1 MDKIPSTDQ
10 SSDKLHILDY
20 WRIIR
25 VRFVTILLVFLLTAV
40 TTTVVTFLLS
50 PTYMSLSRISVEKD
64 TSDIAPLLG
73 MQSGPAQFD
82 PYFIQTEFEKIQS
95 QKVLDKVVEKCEL
108 AKEWGII
115 SDPQAEVGHTESVK
129 ARKILE
135 KMIDIRQYRNTSI
148 IELRAY
154 DGKKELA
161 QKIAR
166 SLAQEYKDHRTSLQK
181 ERVQIGINS
190 LNKRMDE
197 KNEKIT
203 SMQATVDRLRTDL
216 GISDSAGEES
226 YSIIEP
232 EIVRRYEAELITA
245 KGVHTT
251 QSTLLEGLKGQSIE
265 QLRASILTA
274 HPDAQLDAL
283 IRELHTGQQTLAN
296 HSIDLGE
303 QHPRIK
309 GLKKVV
315 ATLEEQI
322 DNRIQGVLAGLELRV
337 KSSKAQVE
345 QLQRDVVEAKH
356 RESDMREKGREYF
369 DAKRELSNTTR
380 IRDTILFRIMQEEVD
395 LELPKSSTVEVIDDA
410 DLPEKAVKPNIPL
423 NIALGMV
430 VGLILGVGLAF
441 FIEYLDTS
449 VKTIDD
455 VERALGAAVLGVIP
469 QNVGSLLD
477 EGDESPHAEAY
488 RVLRT
493 NILFAGRQT
502 EDQTTFSV
510 VSGGAGEGKTTTMF
524 NLAVVFAQQ
533 GDRVLVV
540 DSDLR
545 RPSMHRFFKV
555 SNNIGLTNY
564 LLGQV
569 TIDEVIQ
576 TSEIPS
582 LHFVP
587 SGKLPSSSMGILS
600 SAKMKEF
607 VVEMKSR
614 YDYVFLDAP
623 PIMGVSDAS
632 VLASMVDMCVLVVQ
646 YRKYPQLMTQR
657 AKEMVTKVGGELVG
671 VVLNNINISQDSYYY
686 YYSGYYYDYYY
697 KSREKEEDSADEAPD
712 GKKETKLLA
721 KADIGGDDEKPKY

>member
-1 MDKIPSTDQ
+1 MNQ
-10 SSDKLHILDY
+10 E
-20 WRIIR
+20 
-25 VRFVTILLVFLLTAV
+25 
-40 TTTVVTFLLS
+40 
-50 PTYMSLSRISVEKD
+50 ISVMH
-64 TSDIAPLLG
+64 TN
-73 MQSGPAQFD
+73 
-82 PYFIQTEFEKIQS
+82 
-95 QKVLDKVVEKCEL
+95 VDKF
-108 AKEWGII
+108 
-115 SDPQAEVGHTESVK
+115 
-129 ARKILE
+129 
-135 KMIDIRQYRNTSI
+135 
-148 IELRAY
+148 
-154 DGKKELA
+154 
-161 QKIAR
+161 
-166 SLAQEYKDHRTSLQK
+166 
-181 ERVQIGINS
+181 
-190 LNKRMDE
+190 
-197 KNEKIT
+197 
-203 SMQATVDRLRTDL
+203 RTDL
-216 GISDSAGEES
+216 GISDAAGEES

-232 EIVRRYEAELITA
+232 EIVRRYEYELITA

-251 QSTLLEGLKGQSIE
+251 QSSLLDGLKEQSAE
-265 QLRASILTA
+265 ELRASILTA
-274 HPDAQLDAL
+274 HPDAQLDSL
-283 IRELHTGQQTLAN
+283 IREFLTGQQALAN
-296 HSIDLGE
+296 QSIDLGD

-315 ATLEEQI
+315 ATLEGQI
-322 DNRIQGVLAGLELRV
+322 DKRIQGILAGLALRV
-337 KSSKAQVE
+337 KSSKAQVD
-345 QLQRDVVEAKH
+345 QLQQDVSGAKTK
-356 RESDMREKGREYF
+356 ESEMREKGREYF
-369 DAKRELSNTTR
+369 DAKRALANTTR
-380 IRDTILFRIMQEEVD
+380 ICDTILLRVMQEEVD
-395 LELPKSSTVEVIDDA
+395 LELPKESTVEIIDDA
-410 DLPEKAVKPNIPL
+410 DLPDRAVRPNIPL
-423 NIALGMV
+423 NISLGVV

-493 NILFAGRQT
+493 NILFAGRKS
-502 EDQTTFSV
+502 EKQTTFSV

-533 GDRVLVV
+533 GDRILIV

-545 RPSMHRFFKV
+545 RPSMHRYLKV

-569 TIDEVIQ
+569 AIDEVIQ
-576 TSEIPS
+576 TTELPS
-582 LHFVP
+582 LHFIP

-607 VVEMKSR
+607 VAEMKSR

-657 AKEMVTKVGGELVG
+657 AKSMVTKVGGELVG

-697 KSREKEEDSADEAPD
+697 KSREKEESADQTKGEEKEA
-712 GKKETKLLA
+712 KLVA
-721 KADIGGDDEKPKY
+721 NADIGGEDEKPKY

>member
-1 MDKIPSTDQ
+1 MDKIPSTEQ

-25 VRFVTILLVFLLTAV
+25 VRFVVILLVFLITAV
-40 TTTVVTFLLS
+40 TTTVVTFLLP

-73 MQSGPAQFD
+73 MQSGPTAFD

-95 QKVLDKVVEKCEL
+95 QKVLDKVVAKCDL
-108 AKEWGII
+108 A
-115 SDPQAEVGHTESVK
+115 ESLVFGK
-129 ARKILE
+129 SLNESEARKILE
-135 KMIDIRQYRNTSI
+135 KSIDVRQYRNTSI

-154 DGKKELA
+154 DRKPTK
-161 QKIAR
+161 
-166 SLAQEYKDHRTSLQK
+166 AQEIAQALASEYQNHRSNLQK
-181 ERVQIGINS
+181 DRVKKGIES
-190 LNKRMDE
+190 LKTRME
-197 KNEKIT
+197 EINTQIT
-203 SMQATVDRLRTDL
+203 SMQSDVDRFRTEL
-216 GISDSAGEES
+216 GISDAAGEES

-232 EIVRRYEAELITA
+232 EIVRRYEVELITA
-245 KGVHTT
+245 KGVLTT
-251 QSTLLEGLKGQSIE
+251 QSSLLDGLKGQSPE
-265 QLRASILTA
+265 ELRASILTA

-283 IRELHTGQQTLAN
+283 TREFHTGQITLAN
-296 HSIDLGE
+296 QSIDLGDE
-303 QHPRIK
+303 HPRIK

-315 ATLEEQI
+315 ATLEGQI
-322 DNRIQGVLAGLELRV
+322 DDRIKGILAGLELRV
-337 KSSKAQVE
+337 QSSKAQVE
-345 QLQRDVVEAKH
+345 QLQRDVEDAKK
-356 RESDMREKGREYF
+356 RESDMREQGREYF
-369 DAKRELSNTTR
+369 NAKRELANTTR
-380 IRDTILFRIMQEEVD
+380 IRDTILLRIMQEEVD
-395 LELPKSSTVEVIDDA
+395 LELPKESTVEIIDDA
-410 DLPEKAVKPNIPL
+410 DLPIRAVRPNIPL
-423 NIALGMV
+423 NISLGVV

-469 QNVGSLLD
+469 QNVGSLLE

-493 NILFAGRQT
+493 NILFAGRKS
-502 EDQTTFSV
+502 EKQTTFSV

-533 GDRVLVV
+533 GDRILIV

-545 RPSMHRFFKV
+545 RPSMHRYLKV

-569 TIDEVIQ
+569 AIDEVIQ
-576 TSEIPS
+576 TTELPS
-582 LHFVP
+582 LHFLP

-607 VVEMKSR
+607 VLEMKSR

-657 AKEMVTKVGGELVG
+657 AKSMVTKVGGELVG

-697 KSREKEEDSADEAPD
+697 KSREKEESADETQ
-712 GKKETKLLA
+712 GVEKEAKLLA
-721 KADIGGDDEKPKY
+721 NADLGGEDEKPKY

>member
-1 MDKIPSTDQ
+1 MDKIPSTEQSLPSTEQ

-25 VRFVTILLVFLLTAV
+25 VRFVVILLVFLITAV
-40 TTTVVTFLLS
+40 TTTVVTFLLP
-50 PTYMSLSRISVEKD
+50 PTYMSLSRISVEKE

-73 MQSGPAQFD
+73 MQSGPTAFD

-95 QKVLDKVVEKCEL
+95 QKVLDKVVTKCTL
-108 AKEWGII
+108 
-115 SDPQAEVGHTESVK
+115 TESLVLGK
-129 ARKILE
+129 TLNEREARKILE
-135 KMIDIRQYRNTSI
+135 KSIDVRQYRNTSI

-154 DGKKELA
+154 DRKPTK
-161 QKIAR
+161 
-166 SLAQEYKDHRTSLQK
+166 AQEIAQALASEYQNHRSNLQK
-181 ERVQIGINS
+181 DRVKKGIES
-190 LNKRMDE
+190 LKTRME
-197 KNEKIT
+197 EINTEIT
-203 SMQATVDRLRTDL
+203 SMQSNVDRFRTEL
-216 GISDSAGEES
+216 GISDAAGEES

-232 EIVRRYEAELITA
+232 EIVRRYEVELITA
-245 KGVHTT
+245 KGVLTT
-251 QSTLLEGLKGQSIE
+251 QSSLLDGLKGQSPE
-265 QLRASILTA
+265 ELRASILTA

-283 IRELHTGQQTLAN
+283 TREFHTGQITLAN
-296 HSIDLGE
+296 QSIDLGDE
-303 QHPRIK
+303 HPRIK

-315 ATLEEQI
+315 ATLEGQI
-322 DNRIQGVLAGLELRV
+322 NDRIKGILAGLELRV
-337 KSSKAQVE
+337 NSSKAQVE
-345 QLQRDVVEAKH
+345 QLKRDVEDAKK
-356 RESDMREKGREYF
+356 RESDMRESGREYF
-369 DAKRELSNTTR
+369 NAKRELANTTR
-380 IRDTILFRIMQEEVD
+380 IRDTILLRVMQEEVD
-395 LELPKSSTVEVIDDA
+395 LELPKESTVEIIDDA
-410 DLPEKAVKPNIPL
+410 DLPIRAVRPNIPL
-423 NIALGMV
+423 NISLGVV

-469 QNVGSLLD
+469 QNVGSLLE

-493 NILFAGRQT
+493 NILFAGRKS
-502 EDQTTFSV
+502 EKQTTFSV

-533 GDRVLVV
+533 GDRILIV

-545 RPSMHRFFKV
+545 RPSMHRYLKV

-569 TIDEVIQ
+569 AIDEVIQ
-576 TSEIPS
+576 TTELPS
-582 LHFVP
+582 LHFIP

-607 VVEMKSR
+607 VAEMKSR

-657 AKEMVTKVGGELVG
+657 AKSMVTKVGGELVG

-697 KSREKEEDSADEAPD
+697 KSREKEESADETQ
-712 GKKETKLLA
+712 GVEKEAKLLA
-721 KADIGGDDEKPKY
+721 NADLGGEDEKPKY

>member
-1 MDKIPSTDQ
+1 MDKIPSKDQ

-25 VRFVTILLVFLLTAV
+25 VRFVTIMLVFLLTAV
-40 TTTVVTFLLS
+40 TTTVVTFTM
-50 PTYMSLSRISVEKD
+50 PKTYMSLSRISIEKD

-73 MQSGPAQFD
+73 MQSGPAAFD

-95 QKVLDKVVEKCEL
+95 QKVLDKVVVRCEL
-108 AKEWGII
+108 TEDWKRLNGGNLL
-115 SDPQAEVGHTESVK
+115 DPIE
-129 ARKILE
+129 ARKIL
-135 KMIDIRQYRNTSI
+135 KKSIDIRQFRNTSI

-154 DGKKELA
+154 DRDPRK
-161 QKIAR
+161 
-166 SLAQEYKDHRTSLQK
+166 AQEIAQALAMEYQNHRKDAQTARVK
-181 ERVQIGINS
+181 EGIKALEGRKEKTDKQI
-190 LNKRMDE
+190 LV
-197 KNEKIT
+197 
-203 SMQATVDRLRTDL
+203 MQANVDKLRTDL
-216 GISDSAGEES
+216 NISDAAGEDS

-232 EIVRRYEAELITA
+232 EIVRRYESELIDV
-245 KGVHTT
+245 KGIHTSM
-251 QSTLLEGLKGQSIE
+251 STLLDGLKALSE
-265 QLRASILTA
+265 KELRDSILTA
-274 HPDAQLDAL
+274 HPDAQLDVL

-296 HSIDLGE
+296 HGIDLGE
-303 QHPRIK
+303 EHPRIK

-315 ATLEEQI
+315 ATLEGQI
-322 DNRIQGVLAGLELRV
+322 DNRIQGILAGLGLRV
-337 KSSKAQVE
+337 NSSQAQVE
-345 QLQRDVVEAKH
+345 QLQRDVDAAKK
-356 RESDMREKGREYF
+356 RESDMRKTGREYF

-395 LELPKSSTVEVIDDA
+395 LALPKESTVEITDEA
-410 DLPEKAVKPNIPL
+410 DRPLKAIRPNIPL
-423 NIALGMV
+423 NIALGVV

-493 NILFAGRQT
+493 NILFAGRKD
-502 EDQTTFSV
+502 ESQTTFSV

-524 NLAVVFAQQ
+524 NLAVVFAQM
-533 GDRVLVV
+533 GDRILIV

-545 RPSMHRFFKV
+545 RPSMHRYLKV

-564 LLGQV
+564 LLGQA

-576 TSEIPS
+576 TTEIPT
-582 LHFVP
+582 LHFIP

-607 VVEMKSR
+607 VAEMKSR

-623 PIMGVSDAS
+623 PIMGVSDAT

-646 YRKYPQLMTQR
+646 YRKYPQMMTQR

-697 KSREKEEDSADEAPD
+697 KSREKEESAEDD
-712 GKKETKLLA
+712 DKSRKETKLLA
-721 KADIGGDDEKPKY
+721 SAKTGGEDEKPKY

>member
-1 MDKIPSTDQ
+1 MDKTPSTDH

-40 TTTVVTFLLS
+40 TTTVVTLFL
-50 PTYMSLSRISVEKD
+50 PKTYMSLSRISIEKD

-73 MQSGPAQFD
+73 MQSGPTAFD

-95 QKVLDKVVEKCEL
+95 QKVLDKVVAKCNL
-108 AKEWGII
+108 
-115 SDPQAEVGHTESVK
+115 TEDWKRLNGGNLLSTIE
-129 ARKILE
+129 ARKIL
-135 KMIDIRQYRNTSI
+135 KKAIDIRQFRNTSI

-154 DGKKELA
+154 DRIPRK
-161 QKIAR
+161 
-166 SLAQEYKDHRTSLQK
+166 AQEIAQALAMVYQNHRKDAQTARVK
-181 ERVQIGINS
+181 EGIKALEGRKEETDKQI
-190 LNKRMDE
+190 LV
-197 KNEKIT
+197 
-203 SMQATVDRLRTDL
+203 MQANVDKLRTDL
-216 GISDSAGEES
+216 NISDAAGEDS

-232 EIVRRYEAELITA
+232 EIVRRYESELIDV
-245 KGVHTT
+245 KGIHTT
-251 QSTLLEGLKGQSIE
+251 MSTLLDGLKALSAE
-265 QLRASILTA
+265 ELRASILTA
-274 HPDAQLDAL
+274 HPDPQLDVL

-296 HSIDLGE
+296 LSIDLGE
-303 QHPRIK
+303 EHPRIK

-322 DNRIQGVLAGLELRV
+322 DNRIQGILAGLGLRV
-337 KSSKAQVE
+337 NSSQAQVE
-345 QLQRDVVEAKH
+345 QLKRDVNAAKQ
-356 RESDMREKGREYF
+356 RESAMRKTGRKYF

-395 LELPKSSTVEVIDDA
+395 LALPKESTVEITDDA
-410 DLPEKAVKPNIPL
+410 DRPLKAIRPNVPL
-423 NIALGMV
+423 NITLGVV

-493 NILFAGRQT
+493 NILFAGRKD
-502 EDQTTFSV
+502 ESQTTFSV

-524 NLAVVFAQQ
+524 NLAVVFAQM
-533 GDRVLVV
+533 GDRILIV

-545 RPSMHRFFKV
+545 RPSMHRYLKV

-564 LLGQV
+564 LLGQA

-576 TSEIPS
+576 TTEIPS
-582 LHFVP
+582 LHFIP

-607 VVEMKSR
+607 VAEMKSR

-623 PIMGVSDAS
+623 PIMGVSDAT

-646 YRKYPQLMTQR
+646 YRKYPQMMTQR

-697 KSREKEEDSADEAPD
+697 KSREKEESAEDDARSR
-712 GKKETKLLA
+712 KETKLLA
-721 KADIGGDDEKPKY
+721 SAKTGGEDEKPKY

>member
-1 MDKIPSTDQ
+1 MDKIPSTEQSLPSTGQ

-25 VRFVTILLVFLLTAV
+25 VRFVVILLVFLITAV
-40 TTTVVTFLLS
+40 TTTVVTFLLP

-73 MQSGPAQFD
+73 MQSGPTQFD

-95 QKVLDKVVEKCEL
+95 QKVLDKVVTKCNL
-108 AKEWGII
+108 
-115 SDPQAEVGHTESVK
+115 TESLVLGK
-129 ARKILE
+129 SLSESEARKVLE
-135 KMIDIRQYRNTSI
+135 KTIDVRQYRNTSI

-154 DGKKELA
+154 DRKPKK
-161 QKIAR
+161 
-166 SLAQEYKDHRTSLQK
+166 AQEIAQALASEYQNHRSSLQK
-181 ERVQIGINS
+181 GRVQKGILA
-190 LNKRMDE
+190 LNTRME
-197 KNEKIT
+197 TMNQEI
-203 SMQATVDRLRTDL
+203 SVMHSNVDKFRTDL
-216 GISDSAGEES
+216 GISDAAGEES

-232 EIVRRYEAELITA
+232 EIVRRYEYELITA

-251 QSTLLEGLKGQSIE
+251 QSSLLDGLKEQSAE
-265 QLRASILTA
+265 ELRASILTA
-274 HPDAQLDAL
+274 HPDAQLDSL
-283 IRELHTGQQTLAN
+283 IREFHTGQQTLAN
-296 HSIDLGE
+296 QSIDLGD

-315 ATLEEQI
+315 ATLEGQI
-322 DNRIQGVLAGLELRV
+322 DKRIQGILAGLALRV

-345 QLQRDVVEAKH
+345 QLQRDVEDAKK

-369 DAKRELSNTTR
+369 NAKRELANTTR
-380 IRDTILFRIMQEEVD
+380 IRDTILLRVMQEEVD
-395 LELPKSSTVEVIDDA
+395 LELPKESTVEIIDDA
-410 DLPEKAVKPNIPL
+410 DLPDRAVRPNIPL
-423 NIALGMV
+423 NISLGVV

-469 QNVGSLLD
+469 QNVGSLLE

-493 NILFAGRQT
+493 NILFAGRKS
-502 EDQTTFSV
+502 EKQTTFSV

-533 GDRVLVV
+533 GDRILIV

-545 RPSMHRFFKV
+545 RPSMHRYLKV

-569 TIDEVIQ
+569 AIDEVIQ
-576 TSEIPS
+576 TTELPS
-582 LHFVP
+582 LHFIP

-607 VVEMKSR
+607 VAEMKSR

-657 AKEMVTKVGGELVG
+657 AKSMVTKVGGELVG

-697 KSREKEEDSADEAPD
+697 KSREKEESADETQD
-712 GKKETKLLA
+712 GEKEAKLVA
-721 KADIGGDDEKPKY
+721 NADIGGEDEKPKY

>member
-95 QKVLDKVVEKCEL
+95 QKVLEKVVDTCKLTE
-108 AKEWGII
+108 EWKTDAGD
-115 SDPQAEVGHTESVK
+115 SLSLPN
-129 ARKILE
+129 ARKMLE

-154 DGKKELA
+154 DRKPQLA
-161 QKIAR
+161 RQIAQA
-166 SLAQEYKDHRTSLQK
+166 LAEEYKNHRTSLQK
-181 ERVQIGINS
+181 DRVKIGIQALS
-190 LNKRMDE
+190 KRME
-197 KNEKIT
+197 EINEKIT
-203 SMQATVDRLRTDL
+203 GMQATVDRLRTDL
-216 GISDSAGEES
+216 GISDAAGEES

-232 EIVRRYEAELITA
+232 EIVRRYEAELITS

-251 QSTLLEGLKGQSIE
+251 QSTLLEGLKEQSVE

-274 HPDAQLDAL
+274 HPDAQLDVL
-283 IRELHTGQQTLAN
+283 VRELHTGQQTLAN

-315 ATLEEQI
+315 TTLEGQI
-322 DNRIQGVLAGLELRV
+322 DDRIQGVLAGLELRV

-345 QLQRDVVEAKH
+345 QLQRDVAEAKQ
-356 RESDMREKGREYF
+356 RESDMREKGRKYF

-657 AKEMVTKVGGELVG
+657 AKEMVTKVGGDLVG

>member
-1 MDKIPSTDQ
+1 MDKTPSTDQ

-40 TTTVVTFLLS
+40 TTTVVTLLL
-50 PTYMSLSRISVEKD
+50 PKTFMSLSRISVEKD

-73 MQSGPAQFD
+73 MQSGPAAFD

-95 QKVLDKVVEKCEL
+95 QKVLAKVV
-108 AKEWGII
+108 I
-115 SDPQAEVGHTESVK
+115 SCKLTEDWK
-129 ARKILE
+129 RLNGGKPLTPIEARKIL
-135 KMIDIRQYRNTSI
+135 KKQIDIRQFRNTSI

-154 DGKKELA
+154 DGKPEK
-161 QKIAR
+161 
-166 SLAQEYKDHRTSLQK
+166 AQEIAQALAEEYQNHRKEAQTARVKEGIKALQGRMNTVN
-181 ERVQIGINS
+181 EQIDG
-190 LNKRMDE
+190 
-197 KNEKIT
+197 
-203 SMQATVDRLRTDL
+203 MQANVDKLRVDL
-216 GISDSAGEES
+216 GVSDAAGEES

-232 EIVRRYEAELITA
+232 EIVRRYESELIDARGIHTA
-245 KGVHTT
+245 M
-251 QSTLLEGLKGQSIE
+251 STLLEGLELQSTE
-265 QLRASILTA
+265 ELQASISTA
-274 HPDAQLDAL
+274 YPDSQLDVL
-283 IRELHTGQQTLAN
+283 IRELYTGEQTLAN
-296 HSIDLGE
+296 HSIDLGD

-309 GLKKVV
+309 GLQKVV
-315 ATLEEQI
+315 AKLEQQI
-322 DNRIQGVLAGLELRV
+322 DNRIQGVLAGLRLKTR
-337 KSSKAQVE
+337 SALAQVE
-345 QLQRDVVEAKH
+345 QLQRDVADAKK

-380 IRDTILFRIMQEEVD
+380 IRDTILFRVMQEEVD
-395 LELPKSSTVEVIDDA
+395 LALPKESTVEITDNA
-410 DLPEKAVKPNIPL
+410 DRPLKAIRPNIPL
-423 NIALGMV
+423 NIALGVV
-430 VGLILGVGLAF
+430 VGLVLGVGLAF

-469 QNVGSLLD
+469 QNVGSLLE

-493 NILFAGRQT
+493 NILFAGRKSET
-502 EDQTTFSV
+502 ETTFSV

-524 NLAVVFAQQ
+524 NLAVVFAQM
-533 GDRVLVV
+533 GDRILIV

-545 RPSMHRFFKV
+545 RPSMHRYLKV

-564 LLGQV
+564 LLGQA

-576 TSEIPS
+576 TTEIPS
-582 LHFVP
+582 LHFIP

-607 VVEMKSR
+607 VVDMKSR

-646 YRKYPQLMTQR
+646 YRKYPQMMTQR
-657 AKEMVTKVGGELVG
+657 AKEMVTKVGGNLVG

-686 YYSGYYYDYYY
+686 YYSGYYYDNYY
-697 KSREKEEDSADEAPD
+697 KSLDKEESAEDDAKS
-712 GKKETKLLA
+712 KKETKLLA
-721 KADIGGDDEKPKY
+721 SAKTGGEDEKPKY

>member
-1 MDKIPSTDQ
+1 MDKTPSKDQ
-10 SSDKLHILDY
+10 SYDKLHILDY

-40 TTTVVTFLLS
+40 TTTVVTFLL
-50 PTYMSLSRISVEKD
+50 PETYMSLSRISIEKD

-73 MQSGPAQFD
+73 MQSGPTAFD

-95 QKVLDKVVEKCEL
+95 QKVLDKVVSKCGLTE
-108 AKEWGII
+108 EWKRLNGGK
-115 SDPQAEVGHTESVK
+115 SLTEIE
-129 ARKILE
+129 ARKIL
-135 KMIDIRQYRNTSI
+135 KKTIDIRQFRNTSI

-154 DGKKELA
+154 DRKPKWAQTIAQALAKEYQNHRKDL
-161 QKIAR
+161 
-166 SLAQEYKDHRTSLQK
+166 QE
-181 ERVQIGINS
+181 ERVKKGILV
-190 LNKRMDE
+190 LNGRLKKINEEISVMQTNVDE
-197 KNEKIT
+197 
-203 SMQATVDRLRTDL
+203 LRTQE
-216 GISDSAGEES
+216 GISDAAGDES

-232 EIVRRYEAELITA
+232 EIVRRYESGLIDA
-245 KGVHTT
+245 RGIHTT
-251 QSTLLEGLKGQSIE
+251 QSTLLEGLRAQSDE
-265 QLRASILTA
+265 ELRASILTA
-274 HPDAQLDAL
+274 HPDAQLDVL

-296 HSIDLGE
+296 LSVDLGDE
-303 QHPRIK
+303 HPRIK
-309 GLKKVV
+309 GLKVVV
-315 ATLEEQI
+315 ATLEGQI
-322 DNRIQGVLAGLELRV
+322 DDRIKGILAGLELRV
-337 KSSKAQVE
+337 NSTKAQVE
-345 QLQRDVVEAKH
+345 QLQSDVADAKK

-369 DAKRELSNTTR
+369 DAKRKLSNTTR
-380 IRDTILFRIMQEEVD
+380 IRDTILLRVMQEEVD
-395 LELPKSSTVEVIDDA
+395 LALPKESTVEITDDA
-410 DLPEKAVKPNIPL
+410 DLPIKAVRPNIPL
-423 NIALGMV
+423 NIALGVV
-430 VGLILGVGLAF
+430 VGLVLGVGLAF

-455 VERALGAAVLGVIP
+455 VERALNAAVLGVIP

-493 NILFAGRQT
+493 NILFAGRKSET
-502 EDQTTFSV
+502 QTTFSV

-545 RPSMHRFFKV
+545 RPSMHRFFKL

-564 LLGQV
+564 LLGQA
-569 TIDEVIQ
+569 TIEEVIQ
-576 TSEIPS
+576 TTELPS
-582 LHFVP
+582 LHFIP

-607 VVEMKSR
+607 VAEMKSR

-657 AKEMVTKVGGELVG
+657 AKDMVTKVGGELVG

-697 KSREKEEDSADEAPD
+697 KSREKEESADEAQD
-712 GKKETKLLA
+712 GKKDAKLLA
-721 KADIGGDDEKPKY
+721 KADIGGEDEKPKY

>member
-1 MDKIPSTDQ
+1 MDKIPSTEQ

-25 VRFVTILLVFLLTAV
+25 VRFVVILLVFLITAV
-40 TTTVVTFLLS
+40 TTTVVTFLLP

-73 MQSGPAQFD
+73 MQSGPTAFD

-95 QKVLDKVVEKCEL
+95 QKVLDKVVAKCDL
-108 AKEWGII
+108 A
-115 SDPQAEVGHTESVK
+115 ESLVLGK
-129 ARKILE
+129 SLNESEARKILE
-135 KMIDIRQYRNTSI
+135 KSIDVRQYRNTSI

-154 DGKKELA
+154 DRKPTK
-161 QKIAR
+161 
-166 SLAQEYKDHRTSLQK
+166 AQEIAQALASEYQNHRSNLQK
-181 ERVQIGINS
+181 DRVKKGIES
-190 LNKRMDE
+190 LKTRME
-197 KNEKIT
+197 EINTEIT
-203 SMQATVDRLRTDL
+203 SMQSDVDRFRTEL
-216 GISDSAGEES
+216 GISDAAGEES

-232 EIVRRYEAELITA
+232 EIVRRYEVELITA
-245 KGVHTT
+245 KGVLTT
-251 QSTLLEGLKGQSIE
+251 QSSLLDGLKGQSPE
-265 QLRASILTA
+265 ELRASILTA

-283 IRELHTGQQTLAN
+283 TREFHTGQITLAN
-296 HSIDLGE
+296 QSIDLGDE
-303 QHPRIK
+303 HPRIK

-315 ATLEEQI
+315 ATLEGQI
-322 DNRIQGVLAGLELRV
+322 NDRIKGILAGLELRV
-337 KSSKAQVE
+337 QSSKAQVE
-345 QLQRDVVEAKH
+345 PLQRDVEDAKT

-369 DAKRELSNTTR
+369 NAKRELANTTR
-380 IRDTILFRIMQEEVD
+380 IRDTILLRVMQEEVD
-395 LELPKSSTVEVIDDA
+395 LELPKESTVEIIDDA
-410 DLPEKAVKPNIPL
+410 DLPIRAVRPNIPL
-423 NIALGMV
+423 NISLGVV

-469 QNVGSLLD
+469 QNVGSLLE

-493 NILFAGRQT
+493 NILFAGRKS
-502 EDQTTFSV
+502 EKQTTFSV

-533 GDRVLVV
+533 GDRILIV

-545 RPSMHRFFKV
+545 RPSMHRYLKV

-569 TIDEVIQ
+569 AIDEVIQ
-576 TSEIPS
+576 TTELPS
-582 LHFVP
+582 LHFIP

-607 VVEMKSR
+607 VAEMKSR

-657 AKEMVTKVGGELVG
+657 AKEMVTKGGGELVG

-697 KSREKEEDSADEAPD
+697 KSREKEEESADAATD
-712 GKKETKLLA
+712 GKKEPKLLA
-721 KADIGGDDEKPKY
+721 KADVGGEDKKPKY

>member
-1 MDKIPSTDQ
+1 MDKIPSTEQ

-25 VRFVTILLVFLLTAV
+25 VRFVVILLVFLITAV
-40 TTTVVTFLLS
+40 TTTVVTFLLP

-73 MQSGPAQFD
+73 MQSGPTAFD

-95 QKVLDKVVEKCEL
+95 QKVLDKVVAKCDL
-108 AKEWGII
+108 A
-115 SDPQAEVGHTESVK
+115 ESLVLGK
-129 ARKILE
+129 SLNESEARKILE
-135 KMIDIRQYRNTSI
+135 KSIDVRQYRNTSI

-154 DGKKELA
+154 DRKPTK
-161 QKIAR
+161 
-166 SLAQEYKDHRTSLQK
+166 AQEIAQALASEYQNHRSNLQK
-181 ERVQIGINS
+181 DRVKKGIESLKTRMEEINS
-190 LNKRMDE
+190 E
-197 KNEKIT
+197 IT
-203 SMQATVDRLRTDL
+203 SMQSDVDRFRTEL
-216 GISDSAGEES
+216 GISDAAGEES

-232 EIVRRYEAELITA
+232 EIVRRYEVELITA
-245 KGVHTT
+245 KGVLTT
-251 QSTLLEGLKGQSIE
+251 QSSLLDGLKGQSPE
-265 QLRASILTA
+265 ELRASILTA

-283 IRELHTGQQTLAN
+283 TREFHTGQITLAN
-296 HSIDLGE
+296 QSIDLGDE
-303 QHPRIK
+303 HPRIK

-315 ATLEEQI
+315 ATLEGQI
-322 DNRIQGVLAGLELRV
+322 NDRIKGILAGLELRV
-337 KSSKAQVE
+337 QSSKAQVE
-345 QLQRDVVEAKH
+345 QLQRDVEDAKK
-356 RESDMREKGREYF
+356 RESDMREQGREYF
-369 DAKRELSNTTR
+369 NAKRELANTTR
-380 IRDTILFRIMQEEVD
+380 IRDTILLRVMQEEVD
-395 LELPKSSTVEVIDDA
+395 LELPKESTVEIIDDA
-410 DLPEKAVKPNIPL
+410 DLPIRAVRPNIPL
-423 NIALGMV
+423 NISLGVV

-469 QNVGSLLD
+469 QNVGSLLE

-493 NILFAGRQT
+493 NILFAGRKS
-502 EDQTTFSV
+502 EKQTTFSV

-533 GDRVLVV
+533 GDRILIV

-545 RPSMHRFFKV
+545 RPSMHRYLKV

-569 TIDEVIQ
+569 AIDEVIQ
-576 TSEIPS
+576 TTELPS
-582 LHFVP
+582 LHFIP

-607 VVEMKSR
+607 VLEMKGR

-657 AKEMVTKVGGELVG
+657 AKSMVTKVGGELVG

-697 KSREKEEDSADEAPD
+697 KSREKEESADETQ
-712 GKKETKLLA
+712 GVEKEAKLLA
-721 KADIGGDDEKPKY
+721 NADLGGEDEKPKY

>member
-1 MDKIPSTDQ
+1 MDKTPSTDQ

-25 VRFVTILLVFLLTAV
+25 VRFVTIMLVFLLTAV
-40 TTTVVTFLLS
+40 TTTVVTFTM
-50 PTYMSLSRISVEKD
+50 PKTYMSLSRISIEKD

-73 MQSGPAQFD
+73 MQSGPAAFD

-95 QKVLDKVVEKCEL
+95 QKVLDKVVVRCEL
-108 AKEWGII
+108 TEDWKRLNGGNLL
-115 SDPQAEVGHTESVK
+115 DPIE
-129 ARKILE
+129 ARKIL
-135 KMIDIRQYRNTSI
+135 KKSIDIRQFRNTSI

-154 DGKKELA
+154 DRDPRK
-161 QKIAR
+161 
-166 SLAQEYKDHRTSLQK
+166 AQEIAQALAMEYQNHRKDAQTARVK
-181 ERVQIGINS
+181 EGIKALEGRKEKTDKQI
-190 LNKRMDE
+190 LV
-197 KNEKIT
+197 
-203 SMQATVDRLRTDL
+203 MQANVDKLRTDL
-216 GISDSAGEES
+216 NISDAAGEDS

-232 EIVRRYEAELITA
+232 EIVRRYESELIDV
-245 KGVHTT
+245 KGIHTSM
-251 QSTLLEGLKGQSIE
+251 STLLDGLKALSDKE
-265 QLRASILTA
+265 LRASILTA
-274 HPDAQLDAL
+274 HPDAQLDVL

-296 HSIDLGE
+296 HGIDLGE
-303 QHPRIK
+303 EHPRIK

-315 ATLEEQI
+315 ATLEGQI
-322 DNRIQGVLAGLELRV
+322 DNRIQGILAGLGLRV
-337 KSSKAQVE
+337 NSSQAQVE
-345 QLQRDVVEAKH
+345 QLQRDVDAAKK
-356 RESDMREKGREYF
+356 RESDMRKTGREYF

-395 LELPKSSTVEVIDDA
+395 LALPKESTVEITDEA
-410 DLPEKAVKPNIPL
+410 DRPLKAIRPNIPL
-423 NIALGMV
+423 NIALGVV

-493 NILFAGRQT
+493 NILFAGRKD
-502 EDQTTFSV
+502 ESQTTFSV

-524 NLAVVFAQQ
+524 NLAVVFAQM
-533 GDRVLVV
+533 GDRILIV

-545 RPSMHRFFKV
+545 RPSMHRYLKV

-564 LLGQV
+564 LLGQA

-576 TSEIPS
+576 TTEIPT
-582 LHFVP
+582 LHFIP

-607 VVEMKSR
+607 VAEMKSR

-623 PIMGVSDAS
+623 PIMGVSDAT

-646 YRKYPQLMTQR
+646 YRKYPQMMTQR

-697 KSREKEEDSADEAPD
+697 KSREKEESAEDD
-712 GKKETKLLA
+712 DKSRKETKLLA
-721 KADIGGDDEKPKY
+721 SAKTGGEDEKPKY

>member
-1 MDKIPSTDQ
+1 MDKTPSTDQ
-10 SSDKLHILDY
+10 SYDKLHILDY

-40 TTTVVTFLLS
+40 TTTVVTFLL
-50 PTYMSLSRISVEKD
+50 PETYMSLSRISIEKY

-73 MQSGPAQFD
+73 MQSGPTAFD

-95 QKVLDKVVEKCEL
+95 QKVLDKVVSKCGLTE
-108 AKEWGII
+108 EWKRLNGGK
-115 SDPQAEVGHTESVK
+115 SLTEIE

-135 KMIDIRQYRNTSI
+135 KAIDIRQFRNTSI

-154 DGKKELA
+154 DRKPQWAQTIAQALA
-161 QKIAR
+161 E
-166 SLAQEYKDHRTSLQK
+166 EYQDHRKNLQE
-181 ERVQIGINS
+181 ERVKKGILV
-190 LNKRMDE
+190 LNGRLKKINEEISVMQTNVDE
-197 KNEKIT
+197 
-203 SMQATVDRLRTDL
+203 LRTQE
-216 GISDSAGEES
+216 GISDAAGDES

-232 EIVRRYEAELITA
+232 EIVRRYESGLIDA
-245 KGVHTT
+245 RGIHTT
-251 QSTLLEGLKGQSIE
+251 QSTLLEGLRAQSDE
-265 QLRASILTA
+265 ELRASILTA
-274 HPDAQLDAL
+274 HPDAQLDVL

-296 HSIDLGE
+296 LGVDLGDE
-303 QHPRIK
+303 HPRIK
-309 GLKKVV
+309 GLKVVV
-315 ATLEEQI
+315 ATLEGQI
-322 DNRIQGVLAGLELRV
+322 DDRIRGILAGLELRV
-337 KSSKAQVE
+337 NSTKAQVE
-345 QLQRDVVEAKH
+345 QLQRDVADAKK

-369 DAKRELSNTTR
+369 DSKRELSNTTR
-380 IRDTILFRIMQEEVD
+380 IRDTILLRVMQEEVD
-395 LELPKSSTVEVIDDA
+395 LALPKESTVEITDDA
-410 DLPEKAVKPNIPL
+410 DLPIKAVRPHIPL
-423 NIALGMV
+423 NIALGVV
-430 VGLILGVGLAF
+430 VGLVLGVGLAF

-455 VERALGAAVLGVIP
+455 VERALNAAVLGVIP

-493 NILFAGRQT
+493 NILFAGRKSET
-502 EDQTTFSV
+502 QTTFSV

-545 RPSMHRFFKV
+545 RPSMHRFFKL

-564 LLGQV
+564 LLGQA
-569 TIDEVIQ
+569 TIEEVIQ
-576 TSEIPS
+576 TTELPS
-582 LHFVP
+582 LHFIP

-607 VVEMKSR
+607 VAEMKSR

-657 AKEMVTKVGGELVG
+657 AKDMVTKVGGELVG

-697 KSREKEEDSADEAPD
+697 KSREKEESADEAQD
-712 GKKETKLLA
+712 GKKDAKLLA
-721 KADIGGDDEKPKY
+721 KADIGGEDEKPKY

>member
-25 VRFVTILLVFLLTAV
+25 VRLVTILLVFLLTAV
-40 TTTVVTFLLS
+40 TTTVVTFFM
-50 PTYMSLSRISVEKD
+50 PKTYMSLSRISIEKD

-73 MQSGPAQFD
+73 MQSGPSAFD

-95 QKVLDKVVEKCEL
+95 QMVLDKVVAKCSLTE
-108 AKEWGII
+108 EWKLPDDIM
-115 SDPQAEVGHTESVK
+115 
-129 ARKILE
+129 ARKLL
-135 KMIDIRQYRNTSI
+135 KKAIDVRQFRNTSI

-154 DGKKELA
+154 DRDKNLA
-161 QKIAR
+161 QQIAQ
-166 SLAQEYKDHRTSLQK
+166 SLAEEYQTHRTDAQQK
-181 ERVQIGINS
+181 RVQKGIDVLEDELKSYKEEIG
-190 LNKRMDE
+190 D
-197 KNEKIT
+197 
-203 SMQATVDRLRTDL
+203 MQANVDKLRVDL
-216 GISDSAGEES
+216 GISDAAGEES

-232 EIVRRYEAELITA
+232 EIVRRYESGLIDA
-245 KGVHTT
+245 RGVHT
-251 QSTLLEGLKGQSIE
+251 SMSSLLNGLKLQSLE
-265 QLRASILTA
+265 ELRDSISTA
-274 HPDAQLDAL
+274 YPDGQLDVL

-303 QHPRIK
+303 EHPRIK
-309 GLKKVV
+309 GLEKVV
-315 ATLEEQI
+315 ATLEQQI
-322 DNRIQGVLAGLELRV
+322 DNRIQGVLAGLELKVR
-337 KSSKAQVE
+337 SAFAQVE
-345 QLQRDVVEAKH
+345 QLQRDVTDAKK
-356 RESDMREKGREYF
+356 RESDMRETGRDYF
-369 DAKRELSNTTR
+369 DAKRKLSNTTR
-380 IRDTILFRIMQEEVD
+380 IRDTILFRIMQEQVD
-395 LELPKSSTVEVIDDA
+395 LALPKDSTVEITDEA
-410 DLPEKAVKPNIPL
+410 DMPMTAIRPNIPL
-423 NIALGMV
+423 NIALGVV

-493 NILFAGRQT
+493 NILFAGRKD
-502 EDQTTFSV
+502 ESQTTFSV

-524 NLAVVFAQQ
+524 NLAVVFAQM
-533 GDRVLVV
+533 GDRILIV

-545 RPSMHRFFKV
+545 RPSMHRYMNV

-576 TSEIPS
+576 TTELPS
-582 LHFVP
+582 LHFIP

-607 VVEMKSR
+607 VAEMKSR

-646 YRKYPQLMTQR
+646 YRKYPQMMTQR

-686 YYSGYYYDYYY
+686 YYSGYYYDNYY
-697 KSREKEEDSADEAPD
+697 KSREKEGSAEDDTKSR
-712 GKKETKLLA
+712 KKTKLLA
-721 KADIGGDDEKPKY
+721 SAKTGGEDEKPKY

>member
-1 MDKIPSTDQ
+1 MDKIPSTGQ

-25 VRFVTILLVFLLTAV
+25 VRLVTILLVFLLTAV
-40 TTTVVTFLLS
+40 TTTVVTFFI
-50 PTYMSLSRISVEKD
+50 PKTYMSLSRISIEKD

-73 MQSGPAQFD
+73 MQSGPTAFD

-95 QKVLDKVVEKCEL
+95 QMVLDKVVAKCSLTE
-108 AKEWGII
+108 EWKLPDDIM
-115 SDPQAEVGHTESVK
+115 
-129 ARKILE
+129 ARKLL
-135 KMIDIRQYRNTSI
+135 KKAIDVRQFRNTSI

-154 DGKKELA
+154 DRDKNLA
-161 QKIAR
+161 QQIAQ
-166 SLAQEYKDHRTSLQK
+166 SLAEEYQTHRTDAQQK
-181 ERVQIGINS
+181 RVQKGIDVLEDELKSYKEEIG
-190 LNKRMDE
+190 D
-197 KNEKIT
+197 
-203 SMQATVDRLRTDL
+203 MQANVDKLRVDL
-216 GISDSAGEES
+216 GISDAAGDES

-232 EIVRRYEAELITA
+232 EIVRRYESGLIDA
-245 KGVHTT
+245 RGVHTSM
-251 QSTLLEGLKGQSIE
+251 STLLDGLKLQSLE
-265 QLRASILTA
+265 ELRDSISTA
-274 HPDAQLDAL
+274 YPDGQLDVL

-303 QHPRIK
+303 EHPRIK
-309 GLKKVV
+309 GLEKVV
-315 ATLEEQI
+315 ATLEQQI
-322 DNRIQGVLAGLELRV
+322 DNRIQGVLAGLELKVR
-337 KSSKAQVE
+337 SASAQVV
-345 QLQRDVVEAKH
+345 QLQRDVTDAKK
-356 RESDMREKGREYF
+356 RESDMRKKGRDYF
-369 DAKRELSNTTR
+369 DAKRALANKTR
-380 IRDTILFRIMQEEVD
+380 IRDTILFRVMQEKVD
-395 LELPKSSTVEVIDDA
+395 LALPKESTVEITDEAEVPKTAIR
-410 DLPEKAVKPNIPL
+410 PNIPL
-423 NIALGMV
+423 NIALGVV

-493 NILFAGRQT
+493 NILFAGRKD
-502 EDQTTFSV
+502 ESQTTFSV

-524 NLAVVFAQQ
+524 NLAVVFAQM
-533 GDRVLVV
+533 GDRILIV

-545 RPSMHRFFKV
+545 RPSMHRYMNV

-576 TSEIPS
+576 TTELPS
-582 LHFVP
+582 LHFIP

-607 VVEMKSR
+607 VAEMKSR

-646 YRKYPQLMTQR
+646 YRKYPQMMTQR

-686 YYSGYYYDYYY
+686 YYSGYYYDNYY
-697 KSREKEEDSADEAPD
+697 KSREKEGSAEDDTKSR
-712 GKKETKLLA
+712 KKTKLLA
-721 KADIGGDDEKPKY
+721 SAKTGGEDEKPKY

>member
-1 MDKIPSTDQ
+1 MDKTPSKDQ
-10 SSDKLHILDY
+10 SYDKLHILDY

-40 TTTVVTFLLS
+40 TTTVVTFLL
-50 PTYMSLSRISVEKD
+50 PETYMSLSRISIEKD

-73 MQSGPAQFD
+73 MQSGPTAFD

-95 QKVLDKVVEKCEL
+95 QKVLDKVVSKCGLTE
-108 AKEWGII
+108 EWKRLNGGK
-115 SDPQAEVGHTESVK
+115 SLTEIE

-135 KMIDIRQYRNTSI
+135 KAIDIRQFRNTSI

-154 DGKKELA
+154 DRKPQWAQTIAQALA
-161 QKIAR
+161 E
-166 SLAQEYKDHRTSLQK
+166 EYQDHRKNLQE
-181 ERVQIGINS
+181 ERVKKGILV
-190 LNKRMDE
+190 LNGRLKKINEEISVMQTNVDE
-197 KNEKIT
+197 
-203 SMQATVDRLRTDL
+203 LRTQE
-216 GISDSAGEES
+216 GISDAAGDES

-232 EIVRRYEAELITA
+232 EIVRRYESGLIDA
-245 KGVHTT
+245 RGIHTT
-251 QSTLLEGLKGQSIE
+251 QSTLLEGLRAQSDE
-265 QLRASILTA
+265 ELRASILTA
-274 HPDAQLDAL
+274 HPDAQLDVL

-296 HSIDLGE
+296 FSVDLGDE
-303 QHPRIK
+303 HPRIK
-309 GLKKVV
+309 GLKVVV
-315 ATLEEQI
+315 ATLEGQI
-322 DNRIQGVLAGLELRV
+322 DDRIRGILAGLELRV
-337 KSSKAQVE
+337 NSTKAQVE
-345 QLQRDVVEAKH
+345 QLQRDVADAKK

-369 DAKRELSNTTR
+369 DSKRELSNTTR
-380 IRDTILFRIMQEEVD
+380 IRDTILLRVMQEEVD
-395 LELPKSSTVEVIDDA
+395 LALPKESTVEITDDA
-410 DLPEKAVKPNIPL
+410 DLPIKAVRPNIPL
-423 NIALGMV
+423 NIALGVV
-430 VGLILGVGLAF
+430 VGLVLGVGLAF

-455 VERALGAAVLGVIP
+455 VERALNAAVLGVIP

-493 NILFAGRQT
+493 NILFAGRKSET
-502 EDQTTFSV
+502 QTTFSV

-545 RPSMHRFFKV
+545 RPSMHRFFKL

-564 LLGQV
+564 LLGQA
-569 TIDEVIQ
+569 TIEEVIQ
-576 TSEIPS
+576 TTELPS
-582 LHFVP
+582 LHFIP

-607 VVEMKSR
+607 VAEMKSR

-657 AKEMVTKVGGELVG
+657 AKDMVTKVGGELVG

-697 KSREKEEDSADEAPD
+697 KSREKEEESADEAQD
-712 GKKETKLLA
+712 GKKEAKLLA

>member
-1 MDKIPSTDQ
+1 M
-10 SSDKLHILDY
+10 
-20 WRIIR
+20 
-25 VRFVTILLVFLLTAV
+25 
-40 TTTVVTFLLS
+40 VTFLL
-50 PTYMSLSRISVEKD
+50 PETYMSLSRISIEKD

-73 MQSGPAQFD
+73 MQSGPTAFD

-95 QKVLDKVVEKCEL
+95 QKVLDKVVSKCGLTE
-108 AKEWGII
+108 EWKRLNGGK
-115 SDPQAEVGHTESVK
+115 SLTEIE

-135 KMIDIRQYRNTSI
+135 KAIDIRQFRNTSI

-154 DGKKELA
+154 DRKPKWAQTIAQALA
-161 QKIAR
+161 AEYQNHRKD
-166 SLAQEYKDHRTSLQK
+166 LQE
-181 ERVQIGINS
+181 ERVKKGILV
-190 LNKRMDE
+190 LNGRLKKINEEISVMQTNVDE
-197 KNEKIT
+197 
-203 SMQATVDRLRTDL
+203 LRTQE
-216 GISDSAGEES
+216 GISDAAGDES

-232 EIVRRYEAELITA
+232 EIVRRYESGLIDA
-245 KGVHTT
+245 RGIHTT
-251 QSTLLEGLKGQSIE
+251 QSTLLEGLRAQSDE
-265 QLRASILTA
+265 ELRASILTA
-274 HPDAQLDAL
+274 HPDAQLDVL

-296 HSIDLGE
+296 LGVDLGDE
-303 QHPRIK
+303 HPRIK
-309 GLKKVV
+309 GLKVVV
-315 ATLEEQI
+315 ATLEGQI
-322 DNRIQGVLAGLELRV
+322 DDRIRGILAGLELRV
-337 KSSKAQVE
+337 NSTKAQVE
-345 QLQRDVVEAKH
+345 QLQRDVADAKK

-369 DAKRELSNTTR
+369 DSKRELSNTTR
-380 IRDTILFRIMQEEVD
+380 IRDTILLRVMQEEVD
-395 LELPKSSTVEVIDDA
+395 LALPKESTVEITDDA
-410 DLPEKAVKPNIPL
+410 DLPIKAVRPNIPL
-423 NIALGMV
+423 NIALGVV
-430 VGLILGVGLAF
+430 VGLVLGVGLAF

-455 VERALGAAVLGVIP
+455 VERALNAAVLGVIP

-493 NILFAGRQT
+493 NILFAGRKSET
-502 EDQTTFSV
+502 QTTFSV

-545 RPSMHRFFKV
+545 RPSMHRFFKL

-564 LLGQV
+564 LLGQA
-569 TIDEVIQ
+569 TIEEVIQ
-576 TSEIPS
+576 TTELPS
-582 LHFVP
+582 LHFIP

-607 VVEMKSR
+607 VAEMKSR

-657 AKEMVTKVGGELVG
+657 AKDMVTKVGGELVG

-697 KSREKEEDSADEAPD
+697 KSREKEESADEAQD
-712 GKKETKLLA
+712 GKKDAKLLA
-721 KADIGGDDEKPKY
+721 KADIGGEDEKPKY

>member
-1 MDKIPSTDQ
+1 MDKTPSTDH

-40 TTTVVTFLLS
+40 TTTVVTLFL
-50 PTYMSLSRISVEKD
+50 PKTYMSLSRISIEKD

-73 MQSGPAQFD
+73 MQSGPTAFD
-82 PYFIQTEFEKIQS
+82 PYFIQPEFEKIQS
-95 QKVLDKVVEKCEL
+95 QKVLDKVVAKCNL
-108 AKEWGII
+108 
-115 SDPQAEVGHTESVK
+115 TEDWKRLNGGNLLSTIE
-129 ARKILE
+129 ARKIL
-135 KMIDIRQYRNTSI
+135 KKAIDIRQFRNTSI

-154 DGKKELA
+154 DRIPRK
-161 QKIAR
+161 
-166 SLAQEYKDHRTSLQK
+166 AQEIAQALAMVYQNHRKDAQTARVK
-181 ERVQIGINS
+181 EGIKALEGRKDETDKQI
-190 LNKRMDE
+190 LV
-197 KNEKIT
+197 
-203 SMQATVDRLRTDL
+203 MQANVDKLRTDL
-216 GISDSAGEES
+216 NISDAAGEDS

-232 EIVRRYEAELITA
+232 EIVRRYESELIDV
-245 KGVHTT
+245 KGIHTT
-251 QSTLLEGLKGQSIE
+251 MSTLLDGLKALSAE
-265 QLRASILTA
+265 ELRASILTA
-274 HPDAQLDAL
+274 HPDPQLDVL

-296 HSIDLGE
+296 LSIDLGE
-303 QHPRIK
+303 EHPRIK

-322 DNRIQGVLAGLELRV
+322 DNRIQGILAGLGLRV
-337 KSSKAQVE
+337 NSSQAQVE
-345 QLQRDVVEAKH
+345 QLKRDVNAAKQ
-356 RESDMREKGREYF
+356 RESAMRKTGRQYF

-395 LELPKSSTVEVIDDA
+395 LALPKESTVEITDDA
-410 DLPEKAVKPNIPL
+410 DRPLKAIRPNVPL
-423 NIALGMV
+423 NITLGVV

-493 NILFAGRQT
+493 NILFAGRKD
-502 EDQTTFSV
+502 ESQTTFSV

-524 NLAVVFAQQ
+524 NLAVVFAQM
-533 GDRVLVV
+533 GDRILIV

-545 RPSMHRFFKV
+545 RPSMHRYLKV

-564 LLGQV
+564 LLGQA

-576 TSEIPS
+576 TTEIPS
-582 LHFVP
+582 LHFIP

-607 VVEMKSR
+607 VAEMKSR

-623 PIMGVSDAS
+623 PIMGVSDAT

-646 YRKYPQLMTQR
+646 YRKYPQMMTQR

-697 KSREKEEDSADEAPD
+697 KSREKEESAEDDARSR
-712 GKKETKLLA
+712 KETKLLA
-721 KADIGGDDEKPKY
+721 SAKTGGEDEKPKY

>member
-1 MDKIPSTDQ
+1 MDKTPSTDQ

-25 VRFVTILLVFLLTAV
+25 VRFVTIMLVFLLTAV
-40 TTTVVTFLLS
+40 TTTVVTFTM
-50 PTYMSLSRISVEKD
+50 PKTYMSLSRISIEKD

-73 MQSGPAQFD
+73 MQSGPAAFD

-95 QKVLDKVVEKCEL
+95 QKVLDKVVVRCEL
-108 AKEWGII
+108 TEDWKRLNGGNLL
-115 SDPQAEVGHTESVK
+115 DPIE
-129 ARKILE
+129 ARKIL
-135 KMIDIRQYRNTSI
+135 KKSIDIRQFRNTSI

-154 DGKKELA
+154 DRDPRK
-161 QKIAR
+161 
-166 SLAQEYKDHRTSLQK
+166 AQEIAQAIAVEYQNHRKDAQTARVKQGIKALEGRK
-181 ERVQIGINS
+181 EKTDKQI
-190 LNKRMDE
+190 LV
-197 KNEKIT
+197 
-203 SMQATVDRLRTDL
+203 MQANVDKLRTDL
-216 GISDSAGEES
+216 NISDAAGEDS

-232 EIVRRYEAELITA
+232 EIVRRYESELIDV
-245 KGVHTT
+245 KGIHTSM
-251 QSTLLEGLKGQSIE
+251 STLLDGLKALSDKE
-265 QLRASILTA
+265 LRDSILTA
-274 HPDAQLDAL
+274 HPDAQLDVL

-296 HSIDLGE
+296 HGIDLGE
-303 QHPRIK
+303 EHPRIK

-315 ATLEEQI
+315 ATLEGQI
-322 DNRIQGVLAGLELRV
+322 DNRIQGILAGLGLRV
-337 KSSKAQVE
+337 NSSQAQVE
-345 QLQRDVVEAKH
+345 QLQRDVDAAKK
-356 RESDMREKGREYF
+356 RESDMRKTGREYF

-395 LELPKSSTVEVIDDA
+395 LALPKESTVEITDEA
-410 DLPEKAVKPNIPL
+410 DRPLKAIRPNIPL
-423 NIALGMV
+423 NIALGVV

-493 NILFAGRQT
+493 NILFAGRKD
-502 EDQTTFSV
+502 ESQTTFSV

-524 NLAVVFAQQ
+524 NLAVVFAQM
-533 GDRVLVV
+533 GDRILIV

-545 RPSMHRFFKV
+545 RPSMHRYLKV

-564 LLGQV
+564 LLGQA

-576 TSEIPS
+576 TTELPS
-582 LHFVP
+582 LHFIP

-607 VVEMKSR
+607 VAEMKSR

-623 PIMGVSDAS
+623 PIMGVSDAT

-646 YRKYPQLMTQR
+646 YRKYPQMMTQR

-697 KSREKEEDSADEAPD
+697 KSREKEESAEDD
-712 GKKETKLLA
+712 DKSRKETKLLA
-721 KADIGGDDEKPKY
+721 SAKTGGEDEKPKY

>member
-1 MDKIPSTDQ
+1 MDKIPSTEQ

-25 VRFVTILLVFLLTAV
+25 VRFVVILLVFLITAV
-40 TTTVVTFLLS
+40 TTTVVTFLLP

-73 MQSGPAQFD
+73 MQSGPTAFD

-95 QKVLDKVVEKCEL
+95 QKVLDKVVAKCDL
-108 AKEWGII
+108 A
-115 SDPQAEVGHTESVK
+115 ESLVFGK
-129 ARKILE
+129 SLNESEARKILE
-135 KMIDIRQYRNTSI
+135 KSIDVRQYRNTSI

-154 DGKKELA
+154 DRKPTK
-161 QKIAR
+161 
-166 SLAQEYKDHRTSLQK
+166 AQEIAQALASEYQNHRSNLQK
-181 ERVQIGINS
+181 DRVKKGIES
-190 LNKRMDE
+190 LKTRME
-197 KNEKIT
+197 EINTQIT
-203 SMQATVDRLRTDL
+203 SMQSDVDRFRTEL
-216 GISDSAGEES
+216 GISDAAGEES

-232 EIVRRYEAELITA
+232 EIVRRYEVELITA
-245 KGVHTT
+245 KGVLTT
-251 QSTLLEGLKGQSIE
+251 QSSLLDGLKGQSPE
-265 QLRASILTA
+265 ELRASILTA

-283 IRELHTGQQTLAN
+283 TREFHTGQITLAN
-296 HSIDLGE
+296 QSIDLGDE
-303 QHPRIK
+303 HPRIK

-315 ATLEEQI
+315 ATLEGQI
-322 DNRIQGVLAGLELRV
+322 NDRIKGILAGLALRV
-337 KSSKAQVE
+337 QSSKAQVE
-345 QLQRDVVEAKH
+345 QLQRDVEDAKK
-356 RESDMREKGREYF
+356 RESDMREQGREYF
-369 DAKRELSNTTR
+369 NAKRELANTTR
-380 IRDTILFRIMQEEVD
+380 IRDTILLRVMQEEVD
-395 LELPKSSTVEVIDDA
+395 LELPKESTVEIIDDA
-410 DLPEKAVKPNIPL
+410 DLPIRAVRPNIPL
-423 NIALGMV
+423 NISLGVV

-469 QNVGSLLD
+469 QNVGSLLE

-493 NILFAGRQT
+493 NILFAGRKS
-502 EDQTTFSV
+502 EKQTTFSV

-533 GDRVLVV
+533 GDRILIV

-545 RPSMHRFFKV
+545 RPSMHRYLKV

-569 TIDEVIQ
+569 AIDEVIQ
-576 TSEIPS
+576 TTELPS
-582 LHFVP
+582 LHFIP

-607 VVEMKSR
+607 VLEMKSR

-657 AKEMVTKVGGELVG
+657 AKSMVTKVGGELVG

-697 KSREKEEDSADEAPD
+697 KSREKEESADETQ
-712 GKKETKLLA
+712 GVEKEAKLLA
-721 KADIGGDDEKPKY
+721 NADLGGEDEKPKY

>member
-1 MDKIPSTDQ
+1 MDKIPSTGQ

-25 VRFVTILLVFLLTAV
+25 VRFVTIMLVFLLTAV
-40 TTTVVTFLLS
+40 TTTVVTLFM
-50 PTYMSLSRISVEKD
+50 PKTYMSLSRISIEKD

-73 MQSGPAQFD
+73 MQSGPSAFD

-95 QKVLDKVVEKCEL
+95 QKVLDKVVSKCGLTE
-108 AKEWGII
+108 EWKRLNGGK
-115 SDPQAEVGHTESVK
+115 SLTEIE

-135 KMIDIRQYRNTSI
+135 KAIDIRQFRNTSI

-154 DGKKELA
+154 DRKPQWAQTIAQALAKEY
-161 QKIAR
+161 Q
-166 SLAQEYKDHRTSLQK
+166 DHRKNLQE
-181 ERVQIGINS
+181 ERVKKGILV
-190 LNKRMDE
+190 LNGRLKKINEEISVMQTNVDE
-197 KNEKIT
+197 
-203 SMQATVDRLRTDL
+203 LRTQE
-216 GISDSAGEES
+216 GISDAAGDES

-232 EIVRRYEAELITA
+232 EIVRRYESGLIDA
-245 KGVHTT
+245 RGIHTT
-251 QSTLLEGLKGQSIE
+251 QSTLLEGLRAQSDE
-265 QLRASILTA
+265 ELRASILTA
-274 HPDAQLDAL
+274 HPDAQLDVL

-296 HSIDLGE
+296 LGVDLGDE
-303 QHPRIK
+303 HPRIK
-309 GLKKVV
+309 GLKVVV
-315 ATLEEQI
+315 ATLEGQI
-322 DNRIQGVLAGLELRV
+322 DDRIRGILAGLELRV
-337 KSSKAQVE
+337 NSTKAQVE
-345 QLQRDVVEAKH
+345 QLQRDVADAKK

-369 DAKRELSNTTR
+369 DSKRELSNTTR
-380 IRDTILFRIMQEEVD
+380 IRDTILLRVMQEEVD
-395 LELPKSSTVEVIDDA
+395 LALPKESTVEITDDA
-410 DLPEKAVKPNIPL
+410 DLPIKAVRPNIPL
-423 NIALGMV
+423 NIALGVV
-430 VGLILGVGLAF
+430 VGLVLGVGLAF

-455 VERALGAAVLGVIP
+455 VERALNAAVLGVIP

-493 NILFAGRQT
+493 NILFAGRKSET
-502 EDQTTFSV
+502 QTTFSV

-545 RPSMHRFFKV
+545 RPSMHRFFKL

-564 LLGQV
+564 LLGQA
-569 TIDEVIQ
+569 TIEEVIQ
-576 TSEIPS
+576 TTELPS
-582 LHFVP
+582 LHFIP

-607 VVEMKSR
+607 VAEMKSR

-657 AKEMVTKVGGELVG
+657 AKDMVTKVGGELVG

-697 KSREKEEDSADEAPD
+697 KSREKEEESADEAQD
-712 GKKETKLLA
+712 GKKEAKLLA

>member
-1 MDKIPSTDQ
+1 M
-10 SSDKLHILDY
+10 
-20 WRIIR
+20 
-25 VRFVTILLVFLLTAV
+25 
-40 TTTVVTFLLS
+40 
-50 PTYMSLSRISVEKD
+50 
-64 TSDIAPLLG
+64 
-73 MQSGPAQFD
+73 
-82 PYFIQTEFEKIQS
+82 TEIE
-95 QKVLDKVVEKCEL
+95 
-108 AKEWGII
+108 
-115 SDPQAEVGHTESVK
+115 

-135 KMIDIRQYRNTSI
+135 KMIDIRQFRNTSI

-154 DGKKELA
+154 DRKPQWAQTIAQALAKEYQNHRKDL
-161 QKIAR
+161 
-166 SLAQEYKDHRTSLQK
+166 QE
-181 ERVQIGINS
+181 ERVKKGIDV
-190 LNKRMDE
+190 LNGRL
-197 KNEKIT
+197 EKINEEI
-203 SMQATVDRLRTDL
+203 SVMQTNVDELRTED
-216 GISDSAGEES
+216 GISDAAGDES

-232 EIVRRYEAELITA
+232 EIVRRYESGLIDA
-245 KGVHTT
+245 RGIHTT
-251 QSTLLEGLKGQSIE
+251 QSTLLEGLRAQSDE
-265 QLRASILTA
+265 ELRASILTA
-274 HPDAQLDAL
+274 HPDAQLDVL

-296 HSIDLGE
+296 LGVDLGDE
-303 QHPRIK
+303 HPRIK
-309 GLKKVV
+309 GLKVVV
-315 ATLEEQI
+315 ATLEGQI
-322 DNRIQGVLAGLELRV
+322 DDRIRGILAGLELRV
-337 KSSKAQVE
+337 NSTKAQVE
-345 QLQRDVVEAKH
+345 QLQRDVADAKK

-369 DAKRELSNTTR
+369 DSKRELSNTTR
-380 IRDTILFRIMQEEVD
+380 IRDTILLRVMQEEVD
-395 LELPKSSTVEVIDDA
+395 LALPKESTVEITDDA
-410 DLPEKAVKPNIPL
+410 DLPIKAVRPNIPL
-423 NIALGMV
+423 NIALGVV
-430 VGLILGVGLAF
+430 VGLVLGVGLAF

-455 VERALGAAVLGVIP
+455 VERALNAAVLGVIP

-493 NILFAGRQT
+493 NILFAGRKSET
-502 EDQTTFSV
+502 QTTFSV

-545 RPSMHRFFKV
+545 RPSMHRFFKL

-564 LLGQV
+564 LLGQA
-569 TIDEVIQ
+569 TIEEVIQ
-576 TSEIPS
+576 TTELPS
-582 LHFVP
+582 LHFIP

-607 VVEMKSR
+607 VAEMKSR

-657 AKEMVTKVGGELVG
+657 AKDMVTKVGGELVG

-697 KSREKEEDSADEAPD
+697 KSREKEESADEAQD
-712 GKKETKLLA
+712 GKKDAKLLA
-721 KADIGGDDEKPKY
+721 KADIGGEDEKPKY

>member
-1 MDKIPSTDQ
+1 MDKTPSTDH

-40 TTTVVTFLLS
+40 TTTVVTLFL
-50 PTYMSLSRISVEKD
+50 PKTYMSLSRISIEKD

-73 MQSGPAQFD
+73 MQSGPTAFD

-95 QKVLDKVVEKCEL
+95 QKVLDKVVAKCNL
-108 AKEWGII
+108 
-115 SDPQAEVGHTESVK
+115 TEDWKRLNGGNLLSTIE
-129 ARKILE
+129 ARKIL
-135 KMIDIRQYRNTSI
+135 KKAIDIRQFRNTSI

-154 DGKKELA
+154 DRIPRK
-161 QKIAR
+161 
-166 SLAQEYKDHRTSLQK
+166 AQEIAQALAMVYQNHRKDAQTARVK
-181 ERVQIGINS
+181 EGIKALEGRKEETDKQI
-190 LNKRMDE
+190 LV
-197 KNEKIT
+197 
-203 SMQATVDRLRTDL
+203 MQANVDKLRTDL
-216 GISDSAGEES
+216 NISDAAGEDS

-232 EIVRRYEAELITA
+232 EIVRRYESELIDV
-245 KGVHTT
+245 KGIHTT
-251 QSTLLEGLKGQSIE
+251 MSTLLDGLKALSAE
-265 QLRASILTA
+265 ELRASILTA
-274 HPDAQLDAL
+274 HPDPQLDVL

-296 HSIDLGE
+296 LSIDLGE
-303 QHPRIK
+303 EHPRIK

-322 DNRIQGVLAGLELRV
+322 DNRIQGILAGLGLRV
-337 KSSKAQVE
+337 NSSQAQVE
-345 QLQRDVVEAKH
+345 QLQRDVDAAKR
-356 RESDMREKGREYF
+356 RESAMRKTGRKYF

-395 LELPKSSTVEVIDDA
+395 LALPKESTVEITDDA
-410 DLPEKAVKPNIPL
+410 DRPLKAIRPNVPL
-423 NIALGMV
+423 NITLGVV

-493 NILFAGRQT
+493 NILFAGRKD
-502 EDQTTFSV
+502 ESQTTFSV

-524 NLAVVFAQQ
+524 NLAVVFAQM
-533 GDRVLVV
+533 GDRILIV

-545 RPSMHRFFKV
+545 RPSMHRYLKV

-564 LLGQV
+564 LLGQA

-582 LHFVP
+582 LHFIP

-607 VVEMKSR
+607 VAEMKSR

-623 PIMGVSDAS
+623 PIMGVSDAT

-646 YRKYPQLMTQR
+646 YRKYPQMMTQR

-697 KSREKEEDSADEAPD
+697 KSREKEESAEDDARSR
-712 GKKETKLLA
+712 KETKLLA
-721 KADIGGDDEKPKY
+721 SAKTGGEDEKPKY

>member
-1 MDKIPSTDQ
+1 MDKIPSVDQ

-95 QKVLDKVVEKCEL
+95 QKVLEKVVDTCKLTE
-108 AKEWGII
+108 EWKTDAGD
-115 SDPQAEVGHTESVK
+115 SLSLPN
-129 ARKILE
+129 ARKMLE

-154 DGKKELA
+154 DRKPQLA
-161 QKIAR
+161 RQIAQA
-166 SLAQEYKDHRTSLQK
+166 LAEEYKNHRTSLQK
-181 ERVQIGINS
+181 DRVKIGIQALS
-190 LNKRMDE
+190 KRME
-197 KNEKIT
+197 EINEKIT
-203 SMQATVDRLRTDL
+203 GMQATVDRLRTDL
-216 GISDSAGEES
+216 GISDAAGEES

-232 EIVRRYEAELITA
+232 EIVRRYEAELITS

-251 QSTLLEGLKGQSIE
+251 QSTLLEGLKEQSVE

-274 HPDAQLDAL
+274 HPDAQLDVL
-283 IRELHTGQQTLAN
+283 VRELHTGQQTLAN

-315 ATLEEQI
+315 TTLEGQI
-322 DNRIQGVLAGLELRV
+322 DDRIQGVLAGLELRV

-345 QLQRDVVEAKH
+345 QLQRDVAEAKQ
-356 RESDMREKGREYF
+356 RESDMREKGRKYF

-395 LELPKSSTVEVIDDA
+395 LELPKSSTVEIIDDA
-410 DLPEKAVKPNIPL
+410 DLPEKAVKPNVPL

-657 AKEMVTKVGGELVG
+657 AKEMVTKVGGDLVG

>member
-1 MDKIPSTDQ
+1 MDKTPSTDQ
-10 SSDKLHILDY
+10 SYDKLHILDY

-40 TTTVVTFLLS
+40 TTTVVTFLL
-50 PTYMSLSRISVEKD
+50 PETYMSLSRISIEKD

-73 MQSGPAQFD
+73 MQSGPTAFD

-95 QKVLDKVVEKCEL
+95 QKVLDKVVSKCGLTE
-108 AKEWGII
+108 EWKRLNGGK
-115 SDPQAEVGHTESVK
+115 SLTEIE

-135 KMIDIRQYRNTSI
+135 KMIDIRQFRNTRI

-154 DGKKELA
+154 DRKPKWAQPIAQALA
-161 QKIAR
+161 EAYQNHRKD
-166 SLAQEYKDHRTSLQK
+166 LQE
-181 ERVQIGINS
+181 ERVKKGIDV
-190 LNKRMDE
+190 LNGRL
-197 KNEKIT
+197 EKINEEI
-203 SMQATVDRLRTDL
+203 SVMQTNVDELRTQE
-216 GISDSAGEES
+216 GISDAAGDES

-232 EIVRRYEAELITA
+232 EIVRRYESGLIDA
-245 KGVHTT
+245 RGIHTT
-251 QSTLLEGLKGQSIE
+251 QSTLLEGLRAQSDE
-265 QLRASILTA
+265 ELRASILTA
-274 HPDAQLDAL
+274 HPDAQLDVL

-296 HSIDLGE
+296 LGVDLGDE
-303 QHPRIK
+303 HPRIK
-309 GLKKVV
+309 GLKVVV
-315 ATLEEQI
+315 ATLEGQI
-322 DNRIQGVLAGLELRV
+322 DDRIRGILAGLELRV
-337 KSSKAQVE
+337 NSTKAQVE
-345 QLQRDVVEAKH
+345 QLQSDVADAKK

-380 IRDTILFRIMQEEVD
+380 IRDTILLRVMQEEVD
-395 LELPKSSTVEVIDDA
+395 LALPKESTVEITDDA
-410 DLPEKAVKPNIPL
+410 DLPIKAVRPNIPL
-423 NIALGMV
+423 NIALGVV
-430 VGLILGVGLAF
+430 VGLVLGVGLAF

-455 VERALGAAVLGVIP
+455 VERALNAAVLGVIP

-477 EGDESPHAEAY
+477 EGDESSHAEAY

-493 NILFAGRQT
+493 NILFAGRKSET
-502 EDQTTFSV
+502 QTTFSV

-545 RPSMHRFFKV
+545 RPSMHRFFKL

-564 LLGQV
+564 LLGQA
-569 TIDEVIQ
+569 TIEEVIQ
-576 TSEIPS
+576 TTELPS
-582 LHFVP
+582 LHFIP
-587 SGKLPSSSMGILS
+587 SGKLPSRSMGILS

-607 VVEMKSR
+607 VAEMKSR

-657 AKEMVTKVGGELVG
+657 AKDMVTKVGGELVG

-697 KSREKEEDSADEAPD
+697 KSREKEESADEAQD
-712 GKKETKLLA
+712 GKKDAKLLA
-721 KADIGGDDEKPKY
+721 KADIGGEDEKPKY

>member
-1 MDKIPSTDQ
+1 MDKTPSTDQ
-10 SSDKLHILDY
+10 SYDKLHILDY

-40 TTTVVTFLLS
+40 TTTVVTFLL
-50 PTYMSLSRISVEKD
+50 PETYMSLSRISIEKD

-73 MQSGPAQFD
+73 MQSGPTAFD

-95 QKVLDKVVEKCEL
+95 QKVLDKVVSKCGLTE
-108 AKEWGII
+108 EWKRLNGGK
-115 SDPQAEVGHTESVK
+115 SLTEIE

-135 KMIDIRQYRNTSI
+135 KAIDIRQFRNTSI

-154 DGKKELA
+154 DRKPKWAQTIAQALA
-161 QKIAR
+161 AEYQNHRKD
-166 SLAQEYKDHRTSLQK
+166 LQE
-181 ERVQIGINS
+181 ERVKKGILV
-190 LNKRMDE
+190 LNGRLKKINEEISVMQTNVDE
-197 KNEKIT
+197 
-203 SMQATVDRLRTDL
+203 LRTQE
-216 GISDSAGEES
+216 GISDAAGDES

-232 EIVRRYEAELITA
+232 EIVRRYESGLIDA
-245 KGVHTT
+245 RGIHTT
-251 QSTLLEGLKGQSIE
+251 QSTLLEGLRAQSDE
-265 QLRASILTA
+265 ELRASILTA
-274 HPDAQLDAL
+274 HPDAQLDVL

-296 HSIDLGE
+296 LGVDLGDE
-303 QHPRIK
+303 HPRIK
-309 GLKKVV
+309 GLKVVV
-315 ATLEEQI
+315 ATLEGQI
-322 DNRIQGVLAGLELRV
+322 DDRIRGILAGLELRV
-337 KSSKAQVE
+337 NSTKAQVE
-345 QLQRDVVEAKH
+345 QLQSDVADAKK

-369 DAKRELSNTTR
+369 DAKRKLSNTTR
-380 IRDTILFRIMQEEVD
+380 IRDTILLRVMQEEVD
-395 LELPKSSTVEVIDDA
+395 LALPKESTVEITDDA
-410 DLPEKAVKPNIPL
+410 DLPIKAVRPNIPL
-423 NIALGMV
+423 NIALGVV
-430 VGLILGVGLAF
+430 VGLVLGVGLAF

-455 VERALGAAVLGVIP
+455 VERALNAAVLGVIP

-493 NILFAGRQT
+493 NILFAGRKSET
-502 EDQTTFSV
+502 QTTFSV

-545 RPSMHRFFKV
+545 RPSMHRFFKL

-564 LLGQV
+564 LLGQA
-569 TIDEVIQ
+569 TIEEVIQ
-576 TSEIPS
+576 TTELPS
-582 LHFVP
+582 LHFIP

-607 VVEMKSR
+607 VAEMKSR

-657 AKEMVTKVGGELVG
+657 AKDMVTKVGGELVG

-697 KSREKEEDSADEAPD
+697 KSREKEESADEAQD
-712 GKKETKLLA
+712 GKKDAKLLA
-721 KADIGGDDEKPKY
+721 KADIGGEDEKPKY

>member
-1 MDKIPSTDQ
+1 MDKIPSVDQ

-154 DGKKELA
+154 DRKPQLA
-161 QKIAR
+161 RQIAQA
-166 SLAQEYKDHRTSLQK
+166 LAEEYKNHRTSLQK
-181 ERVQIGINS
+181 DRVKIGIQALS
-190 LNKRMDE
+190 KRME
-197 KNEKIT
+197 EINEKIT
-203 SMQATVDRLRTDL
+203 GMQATVDRLRTDL
-216 GISDSAGEES
+216 GISDAAGEES

-232 EIVRRYEAELITA
+232 EIVRRYEAELITS

-251 QSTLLEGLKGQSIE
+251 QSTLLEGLKEQSVE

-274 HPDAQLDAL
+274 HPDAQLDVL
-283 IRELHTGQQTLAN
+283 VRELHTGQQTLAN

-315 ATLEEQI
+315 TTLEGQI
-322 DNRIQGVLAGLELRV
+322 DDRIQGVLAGLELRV

-657 AKEMVTKVGGELVG
+657 AKEMVTKVGGDLVG

>member
-1 MDKIPSTDQ
+1 MDKTPSTDQ

-40 TTTVVTFLLS
+40 TTTVVTLFL
-50 PTYMSLSRISVEKD
+50 PKTYMSLSRISIEKD

-73 MQSGPAQFD
+73 MQSGPTAFD

-95 QKVLDKVVEKCEL
+95 QKVLDKVVAKCNL
-108 AKEWGII
+108 
-115 SDPQAEVGHTESVK
+115 TEDWKRLNGGNLLSTIE
-129 ARKILE
+129 ARKIL
-135 KMIDIRQYRNTSI
+135 KKAIDIRQFRNTSI

-154 DGKKELA
+154 DRIPRK
-161 QKIAR
+161 
-166 SLAQEYKDHRTSLQK
+166 AQEIAQALAMVYQNHRKDAQTARVK
-181 ERVQIGINS
+181 EGIKALEGRKDETDKQI
-190 LNKRMDE
+190 LV
-197 KNEKIT
+197 
-203 SMQATVDRLRTDL
+203 MQANVDKLRTDL
-216 GISDSAGEES
+216 NISDAAGEDS

-232 EIVRRYEAELITA
+232 EIVRRYESELIDV
-245 KGVHTT
+245 KGIHTT
-251 QSTLLEGLKGQSIE
+251 MSTLLDGLKALSAE
-265 QLRASILTA
+265 ELRASILTA
-274 HPDAQLDAL
+274 HPDPQLDVL

-296 HSIDLGE
+296 LSIDLGE
-303 QHPRIK
+303 EHPRIK

-322 DNRIQGVLAGLELRV
+322 DNRIQGILAGLGLRV
-337 KSSKAQVE
+337 NSSQAQVE
-345 QLQRDVVEAKH
+345 QLKRDVNAAKQ
-356 RESDMREKGREYF
+356 RESAMRKTGRQYF

-395 LELPKSSTVEVIDDA
+395 LALPKESTVEITDDA
-410 DLPEKAVKPNIPL
+410 DRPLKAIRPNVPL
-423 NIALGMV
+423 NITLGVV

-493 NILFAGRQT
+493 NILFAGRKD
-502 EDQTTFSV
+502 ESQTTFSV

-524 NLAVVFAQQ
+524 NLAVVFAQM
-533 GDRVLVV
+533 GDRILIV

-545 RPSMHRFFKV
+545 RPSMHRYLKV

-564 LLGQV
+564 LLGQA

-576 TSEIPS
+576 TTEIPS
-582 LHFVP
+582 LHFIP

-607 VVEMKSR
+607 VAEMKSR

-623 PIMGVSDAS
+623 PIMGVSDAT

-646 YRKYPQLMTQR
+646 YRKYPQMMTQR

-697 KSREKEEDSADEAPD
+697 KSREKEESAEDDARSR
-712 GKKETKLLA
+712 KETKLLA
-721 KADIGGDDEKPKY
+721 SAKTGGEDEKPKY

>member
-1 MDKIPSTDQ
+1 MDKTPSTDQ

-40 TTTVVTFLLS
+40 TTTVVTLFL
-50 PTYMSLSRISVEKD
+50 PKTYMSLSRISIEKD

-73 MQSGPAQFD
+73 MQSGPAAFD

-95 QKVLDKVVEKCEL
+95 QKVLDKVVVRCEL
-108 AKEWGII
+108 TEDWKRLNGGNLL
-115 SDPQAEVGHTESVK
+115 DPIE
-129 ARKILE
+129 ARKIL
-135 KMIDIRQYRNTSI
+135 KKSIDIRQFRNTSI

-154 DGKKELA
+154 DRDPRK
-161 QKIAR
+161 
-166 SLAQEYKDHRTSLQK
+166 AQEIAQALAVEYQNHRKDAQTARVKQGIKALEGRK
-181 ERVQIGINS
+181 EKTDEQI
-190 LNKRMDE
+190 LV
-197 KNEKIT
+197 
-203 SMQATVDRLRTDL
+203 MQANVDKLRTDL
-216 GISDSAGEES
+216 NISDAAGEDS

-232 EIVRRYEAELITA
+232 EIVRRYESELIDV
-245 KGVHTT
+245 KGIHTT
-251 QSTLLEGLKGQSIE
+251 MSTLLDGLKALSAE
-265 QLRASILTA
+265 ELRASILTA
-274 HPDAQLDAL
+274 HPDPQLDVL

-296 HSIDLGE
+296 LSIDLGE
-303 QHPRIK
+303 EHPRIK

-322 DNRIQGVLAGLELRV
+322 DNRIQGILAGLGLRV
-337 KSSKAQVE
+337 NSSQAQVE
-345 QLQRDVVEAKH
+345 QLQRDVDAAKK
-356 RESDMREKGREYF
+356 RESDMRKTGREYF

-395 LELPKSSTVEVIDDA
+395 LALPKESTVEITDDA
-410 DLPEKAVKPNIPL
+410 DRPLKAIRPNVPL
-423 NIALGMV
+423 NITLGVV

-493 NILFAGRQT
+493 NILFAGRKD
-502 EDQTTFSV
+502 ESQTTFSV

-524 NLAVVFAQQ
+524 NLAVVFAQM
-533 GDRVLVV
+533 GDRILIV

-545 RPSMHRFFKV
+545 RPSMHRYLKV

-564 LLGQV
+564 LLGQA

-576 TSEIPS
+576 TTEIPT
-582 LHFVP
+582 LHFIP

-607 VVEMKSR
+607 VAEMKSR

-623 PIMGVSDAS
+623 PIMGVSDAT

-646 YRKYPQLMTQR
+646 YRKYPQMMTQR

-697 KSREKEEDSADEAPD
+697 KSREKEESAEDDARSR
-712 GKKETKLLA
+712 KETKLLA
-721 KADIGGDDEKPKY
+721 SAKTGGEDEKPKY